1 MEKKISIIVPCY
13 NVGDFL
19 DRCWKSLLNQ
29 TIGIDALE
37 CIFVNDGSSDEGRT
51 IDKLHNIEDDSPEN
65 VIIIDMDRN
74 MGQGEARNIGIQY
87 ATGKYLMFLDADDEL
102 RADACERVYGL
113 AEENGA
119 DIIQFNHLYILGD
132 ETRSSNAS
140 AETRFYQ
147 IKTRED
153 RIPFLIDSKVT
164 FGCTN
169 KLYRLQLVKEIGG
182 QFPAGVKY
190 EEPLFVYP
198 LFLYADRIMLLKED
212 LYLYHFNED
221 STVTS
226 MLGKRILDHP
236 NVQLRLLDFVMNL
249 DRYEEYRQI
258 IEIYFLWTF
267 YLETISFASRERDC
281 VIPLEYFGYMQE
293 MCKKLCPD
301 WGENPYLHLIPD
313 DARKVLMSI
322 YRMFH
327 TQNELNEFVINSGNF

>member
-1 MEKKISIIVPCY
+1 VD
-13 NVGDFL
+13 GFL
-19 DRCWKSLLNQ
+19 DRCWKSLYYQ
-29 TIGIDALE
+29 SIGIDELE
-37 CIFVNDGSSDEGRT
+37 CIFVNDGSIDDSRT
-51 IDKLHNIEDDSPEN
+51 IDKLHDIEKDSPEN
-65 VIIIDMDRN
+65 VIIIDMDHN

-87 ATGKYLMFLDADDEL
+87 ATGKYLMFLDADDEFRL
-102 RADACERVYGL
+102 DACERVYNL

-119 DIIQFNHLYILGD
+119 DIVQFNHLYILEN

-140 AETRFYQ
+140 TETRLYQ
-147 IKTRED
+147 IDSRED
-153 RIPFLIDSKVT
+153 RVPFLIDAKVT

-169 KLYRLQLVKEIGG
+169 KLYNLELVREIGV

-198 LFLYADRIMLLKED
+198 LFLYADRIMLIKED
-212 LYLYHFNED
+212 LYLYHFNEN

-249 DRYEEYRQI
+249 DRYEEYRDI

-281 VIPLEYFGYMQE
+281 VIPLDFFGYMQE
-293 MCKKLCPD
+293 MCQKLCPY
-301 WGENPYLHLIPD
+301 WEENPYLHLVPAG
-313 DARKVLMSI
+313 ARKALKSI
-322 YRMFH
+322 HELFH
-327 TQNELNEFVINSGNF
+327 TQNELNEFVLSAGKQF